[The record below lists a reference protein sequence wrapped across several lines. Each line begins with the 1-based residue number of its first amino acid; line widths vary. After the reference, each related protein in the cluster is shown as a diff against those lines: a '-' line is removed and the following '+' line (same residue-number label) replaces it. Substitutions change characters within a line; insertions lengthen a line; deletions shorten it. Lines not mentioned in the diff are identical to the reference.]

1 MERETD
7 TRTQRA
13 LTQIDAI
20 AMPHK
25 ETTTDKAIKLGYK
38 IACGLSDA
46 GIECRFE
53 RKGSLFDAD
62 IKHVSDVDILI
73 HIKSGAHPAEAMKHA
88 LAMFDLPPFAVMHRD
103 TDGVEVEEQTSALPD
118 AAFDASIV
126 TVCVSMPL
134 RCGPHTL
141 PLDLTMTT
149 KADRNESIE
158 HRIQKLGANVNTG
171 KYDKAL
177 QRLRPIIR
185 RLRRK
190 DPAHTAALRAS
201 LTGAMNEHT
210 GGVRYALK
218 QLELSVLSHRRTEA
232 VSMAG
237 IKEHELEFTLG
248 VARKRNASLA
258 KQVIVEFLDEIEDV
272 AIGTM
277 HGAALLAALASVHE
291 VPCAANDAPPVPA
304 PEPELDVEAGLAALQ
319 IEPIQKLE
327 PPQRRGFDRT
337 PPRRG
342 FDARQAPHRDGPPQQ
357 LGFVDRDFVEQ
368 ARRRRHNVVDCIPRR
383 RTWPERNAV
392 VDTVHAPPAPPRTA
406 TPEPEMVSFVFD
418 PADIGAS
425 GPLEAWYTCT

>member
-1 MERETD
+1 MEPATD
-7 TRTQRA
+7 ARTRRA
-13 LTQIDAI
+13 LAQIDAI
-20 AMPHK
+20 AMPPK
-25 ETTTDKAIKLGYK
+25 ATTADKAIKLGYK

-53 RKGSLFDAD
+53 RKGSLFDTD
-62 IKHVSDVDILI
+62 IKHVSDVDILVS
-73 HIKSGAHPAEAMKHA
+73 IKSGAHPAEAMKRT

-103 TDGVEVEEQTSALPD
+103 ADGVEVEEQTSTLPD
-118 AAFDASIV
+118 AAFGESIV

-141 PLDLTMTT
+141 PFDLTITT
-149 KADRNESIE
+149 KVDRNESIE
-158 HRIQKLGANVNTG
+158 HRIQKLGANVNSG

-190 DPAHTAALRAS
+190 DPAQTAALRAS
-201 LTGAMNEHT
+201 LTDAMNEHT

-232 VSMAG
+232 VERAG
-237 IKEHELEFTLG
+237 IKECELAFTLG
-248 VARKRNASLA
+248 VARGRNASLA
-258 KQVIVEFLDEIEDV
+258 KQVIDEFLEEIEDV
-272 AIGTM
+272 AVGTM
-277 HGAALLAALASVHE
+277 HGAALLVALAPVRE
-291 VPCAANDAPPVPA
+291 VPCAANDAPPVPT

-337 PPRRG
+337 PPRR
-342 FDARQAPHRDGPPQQ
+342 
-357 LGFVDRDFVEQ
+357 FVDRDVVEQ
-368 ARRRRHNVVDCIPRR
+368 NRLWRLNVDCIPRR
-383 RTWPERNAV
+383 RAWPERNAV
-392 VDTVHAPPAPPRTA
+392 VHTVHAPPAPTRAA

-425 GPLEAWYTCT
+425 GPLEAWYTCA